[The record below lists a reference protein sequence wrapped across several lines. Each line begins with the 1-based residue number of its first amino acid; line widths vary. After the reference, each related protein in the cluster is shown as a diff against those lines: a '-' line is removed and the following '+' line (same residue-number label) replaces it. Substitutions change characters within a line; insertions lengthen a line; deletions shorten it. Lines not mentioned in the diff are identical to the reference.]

1 MFPKVRY
8 WGFLNNLF
16 YRGKYEFH
24 CLVEMGKLSFG
35 FKKISL
41 KNNIGDISDFKN
53 QTFEACEGHES

>member
-1 MFPKVRY
+1 
-8 WGFLNNLF
+8 
-16 YRGKYEFH
+16 
-24 CLVEMGKLSFG
+24 MGKLSFG